1 MKARWQKIVITGGP
15 AAGKTT
21 VTDVLH
27 REFKNVIA
35 TVPEAASILFRGGLP
50 RGLSVAD
57 KIFQQRAIYFLQ
69 KELENYIHQTNPKK
83 FIVCDRGALDGLAY
97 WPTVPMDF
105 FKSLETTEKK
115 ELSRYDW
122 VIHLDTA
129 PKDGYKT
136 SHVRKEEL
144 SEARAINKKILK
156 VWQNHP
162 QRIVIPNSSDFSLKI
177 KSAIKIIELIIAD
190 KPYEDVCCIIDS
202 KNNGLK

>member
-1 MKARWQKIVITGGP
+1 MKTTQRKIVITGGP

-21 VTDVLH
+21 VTDILH
-27 REFKNVIA
+27 REFKDVIA

-50 RGLSVAD
+50 RGPSVVD
-57 KIFQQRAIYFLQ
+57 KVFQQRAIYFLQ
-69 KELENYIHQTNPKK
+69 KELENYICQTNPHK

-97 WPTVPMDF
+97 WPTTPSGF

-129 PKDGYKT
+129 PRNGYRT

-144 SEARAINKKILK
+144 SEARAINRKILK

-162 QRIVIPNSSDFSLKI
+162 QRVVIPNSSDFSIKI
-177 KSAIKIIELIIAD
+177 KNAIEIIQLILAN
-190 KPYEDVCCIIDS
+190 KPYKDVCCVTQPR
-202 KNNGLK
+202 